1 MKDFAKGFLLLI
13 NILSF
18 IGVAIFGVIGVLE
31 ELIGPIFVDN
41 LMEAFNFSLTYNQ
54 FYLIGLGCLAVMIIS
69 YFIRKK
75 L

>member
-1 MKDFAKGFLLLI
+1 MKDFAKGILLLI

-18 IGVAIFGVIGVLE
+18 IGVAFFGVIGIFE
-31 ELIGPIFVDN
+31 QLIGPIFVDN
-41 LMEAFNFSLTYNQ
+41 LMETLNFSLTYNQ
-54 FYLIGLGCLAVMIIS
+54 FYLIGLSCLAVMIIS

>member
-1 MKDFAKGFLLLI
+1 MKDFAKGILLLI

-18 IGVAIFGVIGVLE
+18 FGVAIFGVIGIFE
-31 ELIGPIFVDN
+31 QLIGPIFVDN
-41 LMEAFNFSLTYNQ
+41 LMETLNFSLTYNQ
-54 FYLIGLGCLAVMIIS
+54 FYLIGLSCLAVMIIS